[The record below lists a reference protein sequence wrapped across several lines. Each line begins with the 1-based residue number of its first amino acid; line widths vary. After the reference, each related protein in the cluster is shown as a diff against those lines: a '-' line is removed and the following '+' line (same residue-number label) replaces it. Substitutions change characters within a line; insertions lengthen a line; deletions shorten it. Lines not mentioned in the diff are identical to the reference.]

1 MGDFMDMAKTGL
13 VLKKASEMDKWKG
26 SRSITYSRTLLLQVW
41 TDWGSA
47 AKASPDSLGGMQS
60 LRPHPRPTE
69 LWVGPCNLF

>member
-13 VLKKASEMDKWKG
+13 VLKKAFEMDKWKG

-47 AKASPDSLGGMQS
+47 AKASPDRLGGMQKS
-60 LRPHPRPTE
+60 QAPPQTY
-69 LWVGPCNLF
+69 